1 MNTRKALVYFFAVLL
16 LGVSSWGGYFLGQ
29 AEILADLG
37 VTSSTYHDAKAYC
50 EKKTGETCRIY
61 GAQGFA
67 PESMLKLRKP
77 EGDSI

>member
-1 MNTRKALVYFFAVLL
+1 MNTHKALVYFFAVLL
-16 LGVSSWGGYFLGQ
+16 LGVSSWGGYFLGK

-37 VTSSTYHDAKAYC
+37 VSASAYEDAKAYC
-50 EKKTGETCRIY
+50 EAKTGETCRIY

-77 EGDSI
+77 GDDSI